1 MHPGSRRK
9 EIHGGAMPKIGNAR
23 RRDTQP
29 AKNSQA
35 VTEAYLI
42 AATIPEI
49 IKARNLLSSH
59 RTASLAKGIEKS
71 AKPRIWRRALTLFIL
86 QDNQLSH
93 TVKAR
98 LRGISG

>member
-59 RTASLAKGIEKS
+59 RTASLA
-71 AKPRIWRRALTLFIL
+71 RASSIAAFR
-86 QDNQLSH
+86 
-93 TVKAR
+93 A
-98 LRGISG
+98 